1 MNATIE
7 DTVSAHLLL
16 ARLPVCVQSLANARA
31 AALIGVHDL
40 NDDPEGIEAFARD
53 LEDSCSG
60 YEPMA
65 LDVLQLAAAVR
76 LIGATAASR
85 RRR

>member
-1 MNATIE
+1 MSPSLE

-16 ARLPVCVQSLANARA
+16 AGLPPCANSLANARA
-31 AALIGVHDL
+31 AALVRVHGLEKDS
-40 NDDPEGIEAFARD
+40 DGMEAFARD
-53 LEDSCSG
+53 LEDGCSG

-65 LDVLQLAAAVR
+65 LDVLQLAAAIR
-76 LIGATAASR
+76 ILSAGAAAR